1 MVNAEKIT
9 VYKWITL
16 IQNKLKKV
24 YLGLAAEDWKTNPY
38 YNYQLSFRHH
48 NYSKS
53 NTLPAHLQNIKK
65 ITNEHIS

>member
-16 IQNKLKKV
+16 IQNKLKKIILV
-24 YLGLAAEDWKTNPY
+24 LQQRTGKLIPIITTSYRLDTIII
-38 YNYQLSFRHH
+38 Q
-48 NYSKS
+48 KS